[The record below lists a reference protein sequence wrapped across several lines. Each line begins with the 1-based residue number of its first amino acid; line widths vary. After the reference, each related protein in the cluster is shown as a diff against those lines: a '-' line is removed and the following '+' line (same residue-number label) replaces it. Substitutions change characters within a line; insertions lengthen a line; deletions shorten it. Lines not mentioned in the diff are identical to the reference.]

1 MILIVF
7 KEIIDYI
14 IKIIYINLKNKIM
27 NNNRPPLFVNPSK
40 DTNKYQN
47 EYGPQYA
54 HQLYQHYNYQR
65 QLYNYN
71 MYLNNFNIENIQ
83 KKSTFITCKNLEL
96 NYDYFTQATNN

>member
-14 IKIIYINLKNKIM
+14 IKIILHKLKIM
-27 NNNRPPLFVNPSK
+27 NNNTPPLFVNPTK

-47 EYGPQYA
+47 DYDPQYA

-65 QLYNYN
+65 QQYNYN

-83 KKSTFITCKNLEL
+83 KKSTYITCKNLEL
-96 NYDYFTQATNN
+96 NYANYK